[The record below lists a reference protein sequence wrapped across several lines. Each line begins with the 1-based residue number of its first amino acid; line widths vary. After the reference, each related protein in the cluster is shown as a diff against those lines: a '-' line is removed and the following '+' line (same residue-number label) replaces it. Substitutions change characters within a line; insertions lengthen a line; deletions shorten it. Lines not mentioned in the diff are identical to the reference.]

1 MSNKYKM
8 LAAFFALI
16 LVIIQFVY
24 SAFRGEMMKD
34 NENEMTISEE
44 SSVASETSDSIDQVK
59 NDEIQV
65 ADNQILI
72 ESENPFLIKGRVY
85 RQGDIRYEDYGMEE
99 FGFNGDLE
107 ISVSKASVYTYKD
120 GMNILNSD
128 FDRNKY
134 ESLLSSMSDLTDPVF
149 LVLDVVVNNKSAE
162 YLFGIKYQF
171 NASVFELKTIEDYA
185 YENYSNPYY
194 FPKTQDQILNTCYFE
209 AHDME
214 NEQNYYA
221 FNLPIGEVLE
231 TQIGFWLDQSV
242 FDDKTLVLKIGNT
255 YENRFGIIL
264 NEIEDKRE

>member
-16 LVIIQFVY
+16 LVIIQFAY
-24 SAFRGEMMKD
+24 SVFRGEMMKD
-34 NENEMTISEE
+34 DENEMTISEE

-171 NASVFELKTIEDYA
+171 NASVF
-185 YENYSNPYY
+185 
-194 FPKTQDQILNTCYFE
+194 F
-209 AHDME
+209 
-214 NEQNYYA
+214 
-221 FNLPIGEVLE
+221 
-231 TQIGFWLDQSV
+231 
-242 FDDKTLVLKIGNT
+242 
-255 YENRFGIIL
+255 
-264 NEIEDKRE
+264 